1 MYRGGEESGSC
12 WWSCD
17 STICQ
22 QHNSQFASFTSR
34 FRSFGHCAVKRQTQ
48 LRQELHPPLSLSLSC
63 SHWEY
68 VTMCM
73 GIALATTRPHHQ
85 VTIVQTVLFYGIK
98 GHPFVLN
105 GRGGHWTRRQAGGR
119 GQGTSVERR
128 AYALRHFV
136 FSSFVLLPPSIRRL
150 SHKLFMIHHCAIFGK
165 SLQTLY
171 GPLRLPLSVSH
182 ACRYSCPLT
191 RAISFKLNPSSLPAH
206 ARDTCVTRSDT
217 RRFISL
223 IASEWNK

>member
-1 MYRGGEESGSC
+1 MQRRQGDVRTEGAGGS

-48 LRQELHPPLSLSLSC
+48 LREELHLLPPRPSLSLSLSR

-105 GRGGHWTRRQAGGR
+105 GRGGHWTKRQAGKELGGVKGR
-119 GQGTSVERR
+119 VSSVELMRYVTSFFHR
-128 AYALRHFV
+128 SFIRSFCCLHPFV
-136 FSSFVLLPPSIRRL
+136 G
-150 SHKLFMIHHCAIFGK
+150 SH
-165 SLQTLY
+165 
-171 GPLRLPLSVSH
+171 
-182 ACRYSCPLT
+182 
-191 RAISFKLNPSSLPAH
+191 ISYL
-206 ARDTCVTRSDT
+206 
-217 RRFISL
+217 
-223 IASEWNK
+223 